1 MNYVCQDHYN
11 HCQLSPPYQVSL
23 VTMCWVLQV
32 SVTGT
37 IAVISITWDAVITK
51 HSWSIFCLIPRA
63 ARSTYHLMTCWHR
76 LTVKTVL
83 IVCVRTGTGGEV
95 GVAGVITSGYYEHGS
110 MSPVTTDCHSQ
121 NDSEGRLKVLKWF
134 NCILATVSVF
144 KLNYDTWPQ
153 QRRGGAQLSIVPM
166 VGSSVA
172 WPYISPVTTTVTQ
185 F

>member
-1 MNYVCQDHYN
+1 MCVKITIII
-11 HCQLSPPYQVSL
+11 VSCL
-23 VTMCWVLQV
+23 HLIKFPSWPCAGALQV

-83 IVCVRTGTGGEV
+83 IVCVRTGTGGGG
-95 GVAGVITSGYYEHGS
+95 GVAGVITSRYHEHGP
-110 MSPVTTDCHSQ
+110 MSPVTTDCHYQ
-121 NDSEGRLKVLKWF
+121 NDSKGRLKVLKWF

-144 KLNYDTWPQ
+144 KLKYDTWPQ